1 MARMARRIAG
11 AGLAAL
17 ALGWGGVD
25 AARGQAAL
33 LGPGAAY
40 VGGGVSGI
48 ATEELDDRLAA
59 RGYPTFGGT
68 AGAVTLGAYR
78 VLRSGVMLG
87 GEFNGLVIGEEE
99 HLGRDVGLG
108 GGYAT
113 LGIGYAVELSPR
125 ARVYPRLGLG
135 PGGLALWIESRADTV
150 GFDEVL
156 ANPGP
161 LPGRQPVLS
170 RDGLVLDLGAGA
182 EFLPGR
188 RGRGPLI
195 GLRAGWLLTA
205 FGSESDWQ
213 LYEFTAADGPAASI
227 AGPYVRV
234 VVGGAW
240 RR

>member
-1 MARMARRIAG
+1 MAWIARGITG
-11 AGLAAL
+11 AGLLAL
-17 ALGWGGVD
+17 ALGAGGAE
-25 AARGQAAL
+25 AAAAQAAL
-33 LGPGAAY
+33 LGPGAGY
-40 VGGGVSGI
+40 VGGGISRI
-48 ATEELDDRLAA
+48 ATGELDDRLAA
-59 RGYPTFGGT
+59 RGYPTFGST

-99 HLGRDVGLG
+99 HHGRDVGLG

-135 PGGLALWIESRADTV
+135 PGGLALWIESQADTT

-182 EFLPGR
+182 EFLPGG

-195 GLRAGWLLTA
+195 GLRLGYLLTA
-205 FGSESDWQ
+205 FGSDSDWQ
-213 LYEFTAADGPAASI
+213 LYEYTASNGPTASI